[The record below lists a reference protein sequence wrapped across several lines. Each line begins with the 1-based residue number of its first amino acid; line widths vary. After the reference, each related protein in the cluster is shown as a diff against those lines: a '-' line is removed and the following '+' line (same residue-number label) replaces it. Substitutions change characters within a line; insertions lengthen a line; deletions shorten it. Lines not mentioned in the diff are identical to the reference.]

1 MYLCFLASVVH
12 GSMRDFVLFLFACVK
27 SNGTDTGEMGFIN
40 CCVYVRKVRYCTVV
54 ITVHSH
60 FTLTMCL
67 YDVVIYLP
75 CTLWGWGRVT
85 VLSGSPTTQVLE
97 KPVPPSSG
105 RQPLN
110 DSGDG
115 GSQFLI
121 Q

>member
-85 VLSGSPTTQVLE
+85 VLSGSPTTPQ
-97 KPVPPSSG
+97 G
-105 RQPLN
+105 RHC
-110 DSGDG
+110 
-115 GSQFLI
+115 
-121 Q
+121 